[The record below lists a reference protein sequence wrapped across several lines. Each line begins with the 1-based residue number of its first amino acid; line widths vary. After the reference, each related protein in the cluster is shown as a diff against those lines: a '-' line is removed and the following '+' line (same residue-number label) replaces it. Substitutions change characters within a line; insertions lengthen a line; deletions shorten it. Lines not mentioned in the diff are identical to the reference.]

1 MHKPYVVCYYC
12 SILIAD
18 NSWFHTYMHCSS
30 NGSFQGVH
38 GLSSWFLIV
47 ILYLLQIFTCS
58 RDRLKLFTSSFDFL
72 PCYVDLSFLHLATSL
87 IGSGGRGILKKTVVM
102 LYSVVYYN
110 GSQRYGQFLQVGPC
124 RLYRALTL
132 LGLALYSKH
141 LCVFGES
148 INLTGVEDRCTKQ
161 LPVATSAASI
171 KKLSEQQPYNVPM
184 YNKEITITF

>member
-1 MHKPYVVCYYC
+1 
-12 SILIAD
+12 
-18 NSWFHTYMHCSS
+18 
-30 NGSFQGVH
+30 
-38 GLSSWFLIV
+38 
-47 ILYLLQIFTCS
+47 
-58 RDRLKLFTSSFDFL
+58 
-72 PCYVDLSFLHLATSL
+72 
-87 IGSGGRGILKKTVVM
+87 M

-171 KKLSEQQPYNVPM
+171 KKVIGTTAVQCADVQQRNKYYILRVTNVKLLNIKINQENCQQKDTPLACKQM
-184 YNKEITITF
+184 SRGMIHQGVL